1 MLGLL
6 FFALGCLGDVDAVQ
20 YFGAAFIFGLI
31 GLFEKNWLE
40 EVEGVVGL
48 EGGVAGDAGWG
59 YRFLFF
65 IGPY

>member
-1 MLGLL
+1 MVR
-6 FFALGCLGDVDAVQ
+6 ASGCLEGYFAGQDADV
-20 YFGAAFIFGLI
+20 GI

-59 YRFLFF
+59 YGFLFF